1 MSREIRSRRAD
12 ASVDKPLYAR
22 ILRVRHLSPSGFLC
36 FVFLEGSVALG
47 ILLALAELVSWWG
60 VVVLPVT
67 VAVMVKLNDVVAGLL
82 GKPVPAARP
91 AAPARP
97 HAWLRPAVVQPPVS
111 QSAPPSVPP
120 SISPSVPPSVRRPG
134 EVTDDLSLS
143 RAKTADLRGL
153 INSDARETVTNLDA
167 NALNGP
173 PVARPW
179 GEDAGLR
186 EQRDRQ
192 SAARRYE

>member
-91 AAPARP
+91 AALARP
-97 HAWLRPAVVQPPVS
+97 HAWLRPAVVQPT
-111 QSAPPSVPP
+111 VPP
-120 SISPSVPPSVRRPG
+120 SISPPVPPSVRRPG